1 MASLQ
6 VYEET
11 AATNPR
17 FRRVYGS
24 MRAFRNEIVPWH
36 SLSDGRFDAFMAATM
51 RAAQRKK

>member
-1 MASLQ
+1 
-6 VYEET
+6 
-11 AATNPR
+11 
-17 FRRVYGS
+17 